1 MIGRV
6 SIVKMSVL
14 LILASRFNAI
24 PIQITPGFF
33 EELDNLVPKCIR
45 TKARVKMLKK
55 RKEEVRKE
63 KEKKKDYLKP
73 GRATVNTWRGSYK
86 DGGLTSRAERN
97 QNRFMRI

>member
-6 SIVKMSVL
+6 NIVKMSVL

-63 KEKKKDYLKP
+63 KEKKKRLPQAWQGYSKYTEGFTQGWGID
-73 GRATVNTWRGSYK
+73 
-86 DGGLTSRAERN
+86 
-97 QNRFMRI
+97 Q